1 MAGQTSPD
9 YYCVFNGW
17 IPGIYTSLEE
27 LLEQINEF
35 DDCCWEKYQT
45 LALAEQA
52 WLSFFGGGDAEE
64 GKRRIQLGEAPDAV
78 ETDDYRDKQRL
89 ALRALHARFHQF
101 QYDLANNPERKSSP
115 ILIEYLLHFSF
126 TLCPYQMHYRVGRD
140 LVPETPPNEPLLHQS
155 MRSYLAMAC
164 EKLDIPGP
172 IYRILN
178 QRYPDGCT
186 CYQHLVSVVPPS
198 SFEALV
204 VIGPIAFN
212 PTISIEDAARLCI
225 REICKKEDCYVLDYN
240 YDLVGMWKQKYI
252 QLCKETCTLKARL
265 KDVTDSKVALQE
277 RIFTI
282 DGLRHGR
289 CGGQTSNR

>member
-101 QYDLANNPERKSSP
+101 QYDLANNPER
-115 ILIEYLLHFSF
+115 
-126 TLCPYQMHYRVGRD
+126 RD